1 MIAVCHNLITLVS
14 DKIIGHIRANCS
26 GYPISSNKFAPNLT
40 PVAAKI
46 SIGDSEGS
54 RQYLVRLTL
63 PQPSED
69 ITLAAG
75 QLIAPREYYHRC
87 FPWRL
92 CLQNPTTHLVSLL
105 SISCSN
111 IPAFPRA
118 TIPKQF
124 CVLSLNLTYFDSKIS
139 QFLSLSRQ
147 DGIGGFTRMGRRRD
161 AALFDRSQLTEASR
175 RQSHLGFLCR
185 RDRCHSS
192 LRD

>member
-1 MIAVCHNLITLVS
+1 MIAVSHNLITLVYY
-14 DKIIGHIRANCS
+14 KTIRHIRANCS
-26 GYPISSNKFAPNLT
+26 WCAISSNKFAPNLT
-40 PVAAKI
+40 PVTANI
-46 SIGDSEGS
+46 GIGDSESS

-75 QLIAPREYYHRC
+75 QLIAPRECYHRC
-87 FPWRL
+87 YLWRL
-92 CLQNPTTHLVSLL
+92 CLQNPTTQVVSLL

-139 QFLSLSRQ
+139 QFLRLSSQ
-147 DGIGGFTRMGRRRD
+147 DGIGSFTRIGRRRD
-161 AALFDRSQLTEASR
+161 AASFDRSQLTEVSR
-175 RQSHLGFLCR
+175 RQSHLEFLCR
-185 RDRCHSS
+185 RDRFHSS
-192 LRD
+192 SRD